1 MVRVKICGITNWT
14 DARLAVK
21 AGADAL
27 GFNFYGKSP
36 RYVEPNEA
44 RLIATRLP
52 RRVFLVG
59 VFVNASEDDVLRVAR
74 NVDLNAVQLHGEET
88 PADVQELGE
97 SYPVI
102 KAFRVRSG
110 FKPARLGRY
119 NGASAFLLDGFDANR
134 RGGTG
139 KTFDWSLAKAAN
151 KYGAII
157 VAGGLTP
164 ENVADAIR
172 RARPFAV
179 DVCSGVE
186 SSIGKKDP
194 ELMNALM
201 REIEIMRKEGARA

>member
-27 GFNFYGKSP
+27 GFNFFSKSP
-36 RYVEPNEA
+36 RYIEPNEA

-88 PADVQELGE
+88 PADVQALSE

-102 KAFRVRSG
+102 KAFRVRRG
-110 FKPARLGRY
+110 FKPARLGRHS
-119 NGASAFLLDGFDANR
+119 GASAFLLDGFDANR

-139 KTFDWSLAKAAN
+139 KTFDWSLAEAAN

-164 ENVADAIR
+164 ENVAGAIR

-201 REIEIMRKEGARA
+201 KEIEIMRKEGARA